1 MTKLYVVL
9 QNDGFVDVFENVESV
24 VKFFKESLFVEKF
37 EVEEEGDVSVEEGVG
52 MMLKGNVMLLNEELM
67 EMGDDYSEWCV
78 IEKELN

>member
-24 VKFFKESLFVEKF
+24 VEFFRESLFVEEF
-37 EVEEEGDVSVEEGVG
+37 ELEEEVVSVEDGVKL
-52 MMLKGNVMLLNEELM
+52 MLEGNVELLNEELM

-78 IEKELN
+78 IEKELS

>member
-78 IEKELN
+78 IGKELN

>member
-24 VKFFKESLFVEKF
+24 VKFFKESLFVEEF
-37 EVEEEGDVSVEEGVG
+37 ELEEGVVSVEDGVKL
-52 MMLKGNVMLLNEELM
+52 MLEGNVELLNEELM

-78 IEKELN
+78 IEKELS

>member
-24 VKFFKESLFVEKF
+24 VKFFKESLFVEEF
-37 EVEEEGDVSVEEGVG
+37 ELEEEVVSVEDGVEK
-52 MMLKGNVMLLNEELM
+52 MLRGNVEVLNEELM

-78 IEKELN
+78 IERELN

>member
-24 VKFFKESLFVEKF
+24 VKFFKESLFVGEF
-37 EVEEEGDVSVEEGVG
+37 ELEEEVVSVEDGID
-52 MMLKGNVMLLNEELM
+52 MMLEGGVKLFNEELM

>member
-24 VKFFKESLFVEKF
+24 VKFFKESLFVGEF
-37 EVEEEGDVSVEEGVG
+37 ELEEEVVSVEDGID
-52 MMLKGNVMLLNEELM
+52 MMLEGNVMLLNEELM